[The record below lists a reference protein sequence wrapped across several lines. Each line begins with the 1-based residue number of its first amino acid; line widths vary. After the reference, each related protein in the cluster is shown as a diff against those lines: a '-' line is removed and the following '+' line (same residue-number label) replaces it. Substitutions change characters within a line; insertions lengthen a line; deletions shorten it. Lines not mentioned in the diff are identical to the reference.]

1 MINAEN
7 WTLCGHNFLLSKTKA
22 MECLIYRNESLL
34 YQAATLELFRNW
46 ERIFP
51 NVETFA
57 SRIPQET
64 CKVLEKFQDE
74 LQNLFWDLGE
84 EIPYDAD
91 ELSSTLNVKLISSDF
106 FQIVQQYRREA
117 RQIEEQAQADL
128 DHSQR
133 AYLSGNS
140 INIGFGLRGAIASG
154 IANAGAGLIDYGIN
168 RLSDN
173 MTAKRYQTQL
183 KELVHGSETQ
193 KVFSEYM
200 LALIDIGCYTS
211 IESIAKRNAEDSIL
225 SLKNQDWNKKRPAY
239 TKLSVDDKICECL
252 SRLENDPINEALY
265 YELMELTG
273 GTDSELVRYGNE
285 VIGYDTGNE
294 IQKEIGSRAYQDALA
309 LPELSLQDIEA
320 KLAALE
326 SACALLK
333 LKKEE
338 DETLNRLLAL
348 KEKVTI
354 QQKTADEWE
363 RLTKILETRT
373 QEELIQQGIFNDQT
387 PIHVFVQEMYYCQNQ
402 YRNLPDPEIA
412 VMFAEA
418 GNGVP
423 QLIRGEVEAT
433 STKEPIPLWIKWAKE
448 GNPYALLRLG
458 LCRLHGNGVT
468 KDPLRSR
475 QMIQRAANAGYPP
488 AMYLLKQIAL
498 EKYKPGF
505 GYTVT
510 EDRTKY
516 DTQLEEYA
524 FPEETYHRY
533 LSFGKKENNDA

>member
-1 MINAEN
+1 M
-7 WTLCGHNFLLSKTKA
+7 
-22 MECLIYRNESLL
+22 
-34 YQAATLELFRNW
+34 LF
-46 ERIFP
+46 I
-51 NVETFA
+51 A
-57 SRIPQET
+57 
-64 CKVLEKFQDE
+64 
-74 LQNLFWDLGE
+74 
-84 EIPYDAD
+84 
-91 ELSSTLNVKLISSDF
+91 
-106 FQIVQQYRREA
+106 RR
-117 RQIEEQAQADL
+117 
-128 DHSQR
+128 
-133 AYLSGNS
+133 
-140 INIGFGLRGAIASG
+140 
-154 IANAGAGLIDYGIN
+154 
-168 RLSDN
+168 
-173 MTAKRYQTQL
+173 
-183 KELVHGSETQ
+183 
-193 KVFSEYM
+193 KVFRSCS
-200 LALIDIGCYTS
+200 A
-211 IESIAKRNAEDSIL
+211 
-225 SLKNQDWNKKRPAY
+225 
-239 TKLSVDDKICECL
+239 
-252 SRLENDPINEALY
+252 
-265 YELMELTG
+265 
-273 GTDSELVRYGNE
+273 
-285 VIGYDTGNE
+285 YDTGNE

-373 QEELIQQGIFNDQT
+373 PEELIQQGIFNDQT

-475 QMIQRAANAGYPP
+475 QMIQRVANAGYPP